1 MNYPFRSEAQEA
13 ALTRLPATK
22 YSEDDMPFL
31 FTERYSLSPDY
42 DYSDVLAK
50 RQVDLQGA
58 MDMQYS
64 LKQWQTTRC
73 KRKE

>member
-1 MNYPFRSEAQEA
+1 MNYPYRTDEQQASLE
-13 ALTRLPATK
+13 RLPATK

-31 FTERYSLSPDY
+31 FTQRYSLSPDY
-42 DYSDVLAK
+42 ENSDVVAK

-64 LKQWQTTRC
+64 LKQWQNH
-73 KRKE
+73 ES

>member
-1 MNYPFRSEAQEA
+1 MTNYPYRSEAQEA
-13 ALTRLPATK
+13 ALARLPATK

-50 RQVDLQGA
+50 KQVDVQGNQDNQWWLA
-58 MDMQYS
+58 FW
-64 LKQWQTTRC
+64 KQ
-73 KRKE
+73 KV

>member
-1 MNYPFRSEAQEA
+1 MTNYPHRSEAQEA
-13 ALTRLPATK
+13 ALARLPATK

-50 RQVDLQGA
+50 RQVDVQGNQ
-58 MDMQYS
+58 DN
-64 LKQWQTTRC
+64 QWWLAFW
-73 KRKE
+73 KENARS

>member
-1 MNYPFRSEAQEA
+1 MTNYPYRSEAQEA

-42 DYSDVLAK
+42 ENSDVLAK
-50 RQVDLQGA
+50 RQVDVQGNQDNQWWLA
-58 MDMQYS
+58 FW
-64 LKQWQTTRC
+64 KQ
-73 KRKE
+73 KV

>member
-1 MNYPFRSEAQEA
+1 MTNYPHRTEAQEA

-42 DYSDVLAK
+42 EPSDVIAK
-50 RQVDLQGA
+50 RQVDTHAA

-64 LKQWQTTRC
+64 MQQWKDRDLVT
-73 KRKE
+73 

>member
-1 MNYPFRSEAQEA
+1 MTNYPHRTEAQEA

-42 DYSDVLAK
+42 EVSDVLAK
-50 RQVDLQGA
+50 RQVDVLGA
-58 MDMQYS
+58 LDMQYS
-64 LKQWQTTRC
+64 LKQWQ
-73 KRKE
+73 KGNV